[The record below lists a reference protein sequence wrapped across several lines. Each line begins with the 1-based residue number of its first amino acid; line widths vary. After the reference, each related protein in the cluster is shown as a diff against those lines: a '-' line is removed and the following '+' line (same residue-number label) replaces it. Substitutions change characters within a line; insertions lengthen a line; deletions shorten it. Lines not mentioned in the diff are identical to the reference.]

1 MSPESSLWMFAP
13 LIVLLFLGVPVAFA
27 LVSVALVFGL
37 YRFGDAAVWLFAA
50 KVQDLTTSH
59 ILAAAP
65 LFIFMGAMLQRSGI
79 ADRLFD
85 AIAMWTRPLPGG
97 LAVAS
102 ILMCVVFA
110 ASCGVVGAT
119 ETVVGMLAIPV
130 MLRKRYDPA
139 LISGTICAGGALG
152 SMIPPSILL
161 IILALIAEVGIG
173 ELFAGMVLPGLALAG
188 CYVFWIIG
196 RCWLSPA
203 LAPRDETSAPD
214 LSLAARITLTLHA
227 LVPPFLLIAAV
238 MGSILFGVAVATEA
252 AAAGTIGSVLLAA
265 FYHRLSWPVL
275 REVMIE
281 TIAITAMILTIVLGG
296 LMFSG
301 VFVGL
306 GGIAALSELIESS
319 GLGRWGTLFI
329 ALGVTFIAGFVIDV
343 ISIILIVVP
352 VSLPLMVAYGFD
364 PLWFCILLVV
374 VLQTSLLT
382 PPMAGTIFYLRA
394 VAPPEIKL
402 QHMYRGVVPF
412 IGLHFVV
419 LAAIMIYPQMALW
432 LPEVLIGFD

>member
-1 MSPESSLWMFAP
+1 MFAP
-13 LIVLLFLGVPVAFA
+13 LFLLLVLGVPVAFA
-27 LVSVALVFGL
+27 LMAVALVFGL
-37 YRFGDAAVWLFAA
+37 WRFGDAAVWVYGA
-50 KVQDLTTSH
+50 KVQDLTASH

-65 LFIFMGAMLQRSGI
+65 LFVFMGAMLQRSGI
-79 ADRLFD
+79 AERLFE

-97 LAVAS
+97 LAVGS

-130 MLRKRYDPA
+130 MMRYRYDPA

-152 SMIPPSILL
+152 SMIPPSVLI

-173 ELFAGMVLPGLALAG
+173 ELFAGMMLPGLALAG
-188 CYVFWIIG
+188 CYILWIMG
-196 RCWLSPA
+196 RCLLDPSAAPKLDDEGPA
-203 LAPRDETSAPD
+203 V
-214 LSLAARITLTLHA
+214 SLTERMVFTVRA
-227 LVPPFLLIAAV
+227 LMPPLLLITAV
-238 MGSILFGVAVATEA
+238 LGSILFGVAVATEA

-265 FYHRLSWPVL
+265 MYKRLDWRVL
-275 REVMIE
+275 RESIIE
-281 TIAITAMILTIVLGG
+281 TISITSMILTIVLGG

-306 GGIAALSELIESS
+306 GGIDALAGVIKSS
-319 GLGRWGTLFI
+319 GLGPWGTLFI

-343 ISIILIVVP
+343 ISIILIVIP
-352 VSLPLMVAYGFD
+352 VTLPLMVNFGFD
-364 PLWFCILLVV
+364 PIWFCILLIVV
-374 VLQTSLLT
+374 MQTSLLT

-394 VAPPEIKL
+394 VAPPEITL
-402 QHMYRGVVPF
+402 GHMYRGVVPF

-419 LAAIMIYPQMALW
+419 LAGIMQFPGFALW
-432 LPEVLIGFD
+432 LPEVLIGFE